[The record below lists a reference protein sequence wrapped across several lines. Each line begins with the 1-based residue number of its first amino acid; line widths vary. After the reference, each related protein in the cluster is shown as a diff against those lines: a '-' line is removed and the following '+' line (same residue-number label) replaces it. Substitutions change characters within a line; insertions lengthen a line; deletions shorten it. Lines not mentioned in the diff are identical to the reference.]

1 MWSNRMTE
9 VSNTKIFLV
18 LGAFGVL
25 AGVVFL
31 AFGVV
36 VFVVLTDFEVVGFD
50 FAGIFSV
57 FDAS

>member
-1 MWSNRMTE
+1 MSK
-9 VSNTKIFLV
+9 TKIFLV